1 VASSVGFV
9 FDSGD
14 REWTNLGYRE
24 CLRRFEVVEAIK
36 ACTAMPSTYL

>member
-14 REWTNLGYRE
+14 REWTSLRDRDH
-24 CLRRFEVVEAIK
+24 LRRFEVVEASK
-36 ACTAMPSTYL
+36 ACTAIPSTYL